1 MRISVDAPGNHVSR
15 KFVRPVSSSQLIS
28 PVSVEP
34 KPLTWGDRLQRWL
47 HAFAGSSEPRITRAR
62 DHYRVYDPTTG
73 NSATFASDTEVRIW
87 LEKRYSR

>member
-1 MRISVDAPGNHVSR
+1 MRISTDAAGNYVSR
-15 KFVRPVSSSQLIS
+15 KSVRPVSPTQPIS
-28 PVSVEP
+28 TVPSEP
-34 KPLTWGDRLQRWL
+34 RPLTWGDRLQHWL
-47 HAFAGSSEPRITRAR
+47 HAFTGSSEPRITRAR

>member
-1 MRISVDAPGNHVSR
+1 MRISTDAAGNSVSR
-15 KFVRPVSSSQLIS
+15 KSIRLIS
-28 PVSVEP
+28 PSQPILTTPAEP

-47 HAFAGSSEPRITRAR
+47 HAFAGSSEPKITRAR